1 MKKVTR
7 NDVIM
12 AIANSGANGVSAL
25 ELAEALGTSVSV
37 AINHASRLYR
47 DKIISK
53 KRRTLSGRSWE
64 IVYYSNTDDEA
75 PVEQADEQ
83 STEQPA
89 NVRVDDP
96 APEVSTHKPN
106 QNHEGYNDPTATEA
120 IKRMERY
127 GGFMPGGIYKTTN
140 GEAFLVLTT
149 YPDTVLG
156 YRIDFVPKAT
166 DTDSEVT
173 WKVGPNSALVH
184 THRVCSVPF
193 KRLLLGN
200 MTKCPFE
207 SFRDILRKSPFNSCK
222 KVEVPVDSGFDLD
235 KFEATQHELEHE
247 RLTVQKLNN
256 EIVRW
261 EKAQESWRIEEKDR
275 IERINLLDE
284 LWHDLAKAL
293 DTGSSSIPEL
303 IDRAKQFKLMAEQWY
318 NLATAL
324 NTDFSSISELIALA
338 KRFKELAEAP
348 IDRDALGV
356 SVADHERLKGE
367 RDVYKSIVDRV
378 ISYWTA

>member
-12 AIANSGANGVSAL
+12 AIANSGATGVTAH
-25 ELAEALGTSVSV
+25 ELAETLGISEGSVT
-37 AINHASRLYR
+37 NHVSRLYT
-47 DKIISK
+47 DNLISK
-53 KRRTLSGRSWE
+53 KRRWLSGRHWE
-64 IVYYSNTDDEA
+64 AVYYSNTVDEE
-75 PVEQADEQ
+75 PDEQ
-83 STEQPA
+83 SIEEPDEQSA
-89 NVRVDDP
+89 NVRIDDP
-96 APEVSTHKPN
+96 APEVSKHKPN

-156 YRIDFVPKAT
+156 YRIDFVPNAT

-222 KVEVPVDSGFDLD
+222 KVEVPVEGAITE
-235 KFEATQHELEHE
+235 EAYE
-247 RLTVQKLNN
+247 RLAESNRQFQIRLEDERENARKLND
-256 EIVRW
+256 EILRW
-261 EKAQESWRIEEKDR
+261 EKAQESWRIEEKDL
-275 IERINLLDE
+275 IGKINGVCE
-284 LWHDLAKAL
+284 PWHDLAKAL
-293 DTGSSSIPEL
+293 DT
-303 IDRAKQFKLMAEQWY
+303 
-318 NLATAL
+318 
-324 NTDFSSISELIALA
+324 DFTSISELIGLA
-338 KRFKELAEAP
+338 KQYKDLAEAP

-367 RDVYKSIVDRV
+367 RDVYKSIVDRIV
-378 ISYWTA
+378 EYWTA

>member
-53 KRRTLSGRSWE
+53 KRRMLSGRSWE
-64 IVYYSNTDDEA
+64 IVYYSNT
-75 PVEQADEQ
+75 ADE
-83 STEQPA
+83 TPIEQPA

-96 APEVSTHKPN
+96 APEVSKHKPN

-156 YRIDFVPKAT
+156 YRIDFVPNAT

-173 WKVGPNSALVH
+173 WKVGPNSAIVH

-222 KVEVPVDSGFDLD
+222 KVEVPVEGAITE
-235 KFEATQHELEHE
+235 EAYE
-247 RLTVQKLNN
+247 RLAASNRQFQIRLEDERENVRKLND

-261 EKAQESWRIEEKDR
+261 EKAQESWRIEEKDLHEKNR
-275 IERINLLDE
+275 LVAEQ
-284 LWHDLAKAL
+284 WYDLAKAL

-318 NLATAL
+318 DLATAL
-324 NTDFSSISELIALA
+324 DTDFSSISELIGLA
-338 KRFKELAEAP
+338 KQYKDLAEAP
-348 IDRDALGV
+348 IDGDKLGV
-356 SVADHERLKGE
+356 SIADHERLKGE
-367 RDVYKSIVDRV
+367 RDVYKSIVDRIV
-378 ISYWTA
+378 EYWTA

>member
-1 MKKVTR
+1 MKKVTK
-7 NDVIM
+7 NEVIT

-53 KRRTLSGRSWE
+53 KRRVLSGRHWE
-64 IVYYSNTDDEA
+64 AVYYSNT
-75 PVEQADEQ
+75 ADEQ
-83 STEQPA
+83 PTEQSA

-96 APEVSTHKPN
+96 APEVSKHKSN

-127 GGFMPGGIYKTTN
+127 GGFMPGGIYKTTS
-140 GEAFLVLTT
+140 GDAFLVLTT

-156 YRIDFVPKAT
+156 YWIDFVPNAT

-222 KVEVPVDSGFDLD
+222 KVEVPVEGAVT
-235 KFEATQHELEHE
+235 EEENE
-247 RLTVQKLNN
+247 RLAESNRQFQIRLEDERATVKKLND
-256 EIVRW
+256 ELLRW
-261 EKAQESWRIEEKDR
+261 EKAQESWRIEEKDL
-275 IERINLLDE
+275 IQKVNMFAEP
-284 LWHDLAKAL
+284 WYDLAKAL
-293 DTGSSSIPEL
+293 DTE
-303 IDRAKQFKLMAEQWY
+303 
-318 NLATAL
+318 
-324 NTDFSSISELIALA
+324 FSSISKLIDKA
-338 KRFKELAEAP
+338 KQHKDLAEAP
-348 IDRDALGV
+348 IDKDALGV
-356 SVADHERLKGE
+356 SIADHERLKGE
-367 RDVYKSIVDRV
+367 RDVYKSIVDRIV
-378 ISYWTA
+378 EYWTA

>member
-1 MKKVTR
+1 MKKVKR
-7 NDVIM
+7 NDVIK
-12 AIANSGANGVSAL
+12 AIVNSGVYGVTNH
-25 ELAEALGTSVSV
+25 ELAEALGTTESN
-37 AINHASRLYR
+37 IRNHVSRLCKNNMVY
-47 DKIISK
+47 K
-53 KRRTLSGRSWE
+53 KQRRSGRSWVS
-64 IVYYSNTDDEA
+64 VYYSNTVEDPAKRPDEE
-75 PVEQADEQ
+75 PTEQTDEQ
-83 STEQPA
+83 SV

-96 APEVSTHKPN
+96 APEVSKHKPN

-156 YRIDFVPKAT
+156 YRIDFVPNAT

-222 KVEVPVDSGFDLD
+222 KVEVPVEGAIT
-235 KFEATQHELEHE
+235 EEEHE
-247 RLTVQKLNN
+247 RLAESNRQFQIRLEDEQANVQKLNN

-261 EKAQESWRIEEKDR
+261 EKAQESWRIEEKDL
-275 IERINLLDE
+275 IQKVNMFAEP
-284 LWHDLAKAL
+284 WYDLAKAL
-293 DTGSSSIPEL
+293 DTE
-303 IDRAKQFKLMAEQWY
+303 
-318 NLATAL
+318 
-324 NTDFSSISELIALA
+324 FSSISKLIDKA
-338 KRFKELAEAP
+338 KQYKDLAEAP
-348 IDRDALGV
+348 IDKDALGV
-356 SVADHERLKGE
+356 SIADHERLKGE
-367 RDVYKSIVDRV
+367 RDVYKSIVDRIV
-378 ISYWTA
+378 EYWTA